1 MTTITRSQVVEAC
14 RVLGFDA
21 RDLVAVTMRQGE
33 VSVTSIVRDDNGH
46 PALTEHGYAK
56 TTTTYPVVDEEDQ
69 TA

>member
-1 MTTITRSQVVEAC
+1 MNITRTQVIEAC
-14 RVLGFDA
+14 KVLGFDA
-21 RDLVAVTMRQGE
+21 RDLIAVTMRVGQ

-46 PALTEHGYAK
+46 PMTTGHGYAK